1 MTDQP
6 EEENSTRDDIRQRMT
21 DGDRAQWDAIQEW
34 KAAQVNPHSPRV
46 ITQRIRSYVLTPLK
60 KVVGLARKIPGVA
73 AIAVW
78 ISSAVLGL
86 VEKATSTAE
95 SSVRRERIVKAY
107 RRAGNDVECL
117 EDIRNLNLTE
127 IQLVRPH
134 LKVGYAV
141 VTATEGAV
149 SSVFATGGA
158 VATLLGLG
166 IASAP
171 GIGVIMGAIGFD
183 IATFLASSARLVSHT
198 AAYYGYDT
206 KDPAEKLF
214 SAMVLSQAIAPRSK
228 ADDHAVEKATSM
240 RVFNKVVRKLTKRG
254 SMESVG
260 NNALTASVNSLF
272 AALGTRLV
280 GLKMA
285 QILPIIGIIVGMAL
299 NVSLIR
305 TIGVTADNLYRER
318 LLLERYGQE
327 ESDAEAEAPSDGTDD
342 LDDPDDLDEELARY
356 VELAKAESRL

>member
-6 EEENSTRDDIRQRMT
+6 EEDNSTRDDIRQRMT
-21 DGDRAQWDAIQEW
+21 DDDRAQWDAIQEW
-34 KAAQVNPHSPRV
+34 KAAQVNPRSPRV
-46 ITQRIRSYVLTPLK
+46 ITQRIRSYVLTPVK
-60 KVVGLARKIPGVA
+60 KMVGLVGKIPGGA
-73 AIAVW
+73 AIAGW

-86 VEKATSTAE
+86 VEKATSAAE

-117 EDIRNLNLTE
+117 EDIRNLDLAE

-134 LKVGYAV
+134 LKVGYAA

-158 VATLLGLG
+158 VAAILGLG

-171 GIGVIMGAIGFD
+171 GIGVIAAAIGLD
-183 IATFLASSARLVSHT
+183 IATFLISSARLVSHT

-206 KDPAEKLF
+206 REPAEKLF
-214 SAMVLSQAIAPRSK
+214 SAMVLSQAIAPRSS
-228 ADDHAVEKATSM
+228 ADDHAVEKETSM
-240 RVFNKVVRKLTKRG
+240 RMFNKVVRKLTKRG

-272 AALGTRLV
+272 AALGARLV
-280 GLKMA
+280 GMKMT
-285 QILPIIGIIVGMAL
+285 QILPLIGIIVGMVL
-299 NVSLIR
+299 NASLIR
-305 TIGVTADNLYRER
+305 TIGVTADHLYRER
-318 LLLERYGQE
+318 LLIERYGQNGPASDHE
-327 ESDAEAEAPSDGTDD
+327 EADDEDD
-342 LDDPDDLDEELARY
+342 LDTEVARY
-356 VELAKAESRL
+356 IELAKAE

>member
-60 KVVGLARKIPGVA
+60 KVVGLAGKIPGAA
-73 AIAVW
+73 AIAGW

-86 VEKATSTAE
+86 VEKATSAAE

-117 EDIRNLNLTE
+117 EDIRNLNLAE

-134 LKVGYAV
+134 LKVGYAA

-149 SSVFATGGA
+149 SSIFATGGA
-158 VATLLGLG
+158 VAALLGLG

-171 GIGVIMGAIGFD
+171 GIGVIMGAIGLD

-198 AAYYGYDT
+198 AA
-206 KDPAEKLF
+206 
-214 SAMVLSQAIAPRSK
+214 VL
-228 ADDHAVEKATSM
+228 
-240 RVFNKVVRKLTKRG
+240 RV
-254 SMESVG
+254 
-260 NNALTASVNSLF
+260 
-272 AALGTRLV
+272 
-280 GLKMA
+280 
-285 QILPIIGIIVGMAL
+285 
-299 NVSLIR
+299 
-305 TIGVTADNLYRER
+305 
-318 LLLERYGQE
+318 
-327 ESDAEAEAPSDGTDD
+327 
-342 LDDPDDLDEELARY
+342 
-356 VELAKAESRL
+356 

>member
-21 DGDRAQWDAIQEW
+21 DDDRAQWDAIQEW
-34 KAAQVNPHSPRV
+34 KAAQVNPRSPRV

-60 KVVGLARKIPGVA
+60 KVVGFAGKMPGVA
-73 AIAVW
+73 TVAGW

-86 VEKATSTAE
+86 VEKATSAAE
-95 SSVRRERIVKAY
+95 SSVRRERIVKAH

-117 EDIRNLNLTE
+117 EDIRNLDLAE
-127 IQLVRPH
+127 IQSVRPH

-158 VATLLGLG
+158 VAAILGLG

-171 GIGVIMGAIGFD
+171 GVGVIAGAIGLD

-272 AALGTRLV
+272 AALGARLV
-280 GLKMA
+280 GMKMA
-285 QILPIIGIIVGMAL
+285 QILPIIGIIVGMVL
-299 NVSLIR
+299 NASLMR
-305 TIGVTADNLYRER
+305 TIGVTADHLYRER
-318 LLLERYGQE
+318 LLIERYGQDDSASDRE
-327 ESDAEAEAPSDGTDD
+327 EADDEDD
-342 LDDPDDLDEELARY
+342 LETEVACY
-356 VELAKAESRL
+356 IELAKAENAASAPRLG

>member
-6 EEENSTRDDIRQRMT
+6 VEENNARDDIRQRMT
-21 DGDRAQWDAIQEW
+21 DDDRAQWDAIQEW
-34 KAAQVNPHSPRV
+34 KAAQVNPRSPRV

-60 KVVGLARKIPGVA
+60 KVVGFAGKMPGVA
-73 AIAVW
+73 TVAGW

-86 VEKATSTAE
+86 VEKATAAAE

-149 SSVFATGGA
+149 SSIFATGGA
-158 VATLLGLG
+158 VAALLGLG

-171 GIGVIMGAIGFD
+171 GIGVIMGAIGLD

-214 SAMVLSQAIAPRSK
+214 STMVLSQAIAPRSK

-280 GLKMA
+280 GMKMA

-342 LDDPDDLDEELARY
+342 VDDLDEELARY
-356 VELAKAESRL
+356 VELAEAESRL

>member
-21 DGDRAQWDAIQEW
+21 DDDRAQWDAIQEW
-34 KAAQVNPHSPRV
+34 KAAQVNPRSPRV

-60 KVVGLARKIPGVA
+60 KVVGFAGKMPGVA
-73 AIAVW
+73 TVAGW

-86 VEKATSTAE
+86 VEKATAAAE

-117 EDIRNLNLTE
+117 EDIRNLDLAE
-127 IQLVRPH
+127 IQSVRPH
-134 LKVGYAV
+134 LKVGYAA

-158 VATLLGLG
+158 VAAILGLG

-171 GIGVIMGAIGFD
+171 GVGVIAGVIGLD

-214 SAMVLSQAIAPRSK
+214 SAMVLSQAIAPRSVVS
-228 ADDHAVEKATSM
+228 DHAVEQEASM
-240 RVFNKVVRKLTKRG
+240 RLFNKVVRKLTKRG
-254 SMESVG
+254 SMEGIG

-272 AALGTRLV
+272 AALGARLV
-280 GLKMA
+280 GMKMA
-285 QILPIIGIIVGMAL
+285 QILPIIGIIVGMVL
-299 NVSLIR
+299 NASLMR
-305 TIGVTADNLYRER
+305 TIGVTADHLYRER
-318 LLLERYGQE
+318 LLIERYGQDD
-327 ESDAEAEAPSDGTDD
+327 SASDGEEADDEED
-342 LDDPDDLDEELARY
+342 LDTEVTRY
-356 VELAKAESRL
+356 IELAKADKRR

>member
-1 MTDQP
+1 MTEQS
-6 EEENSTRDDIRQRMT
+6 EEDNSTRDDIRQRMT
-21 DGDRAQWDAIQEW
+21 DDDRAQWDAIQEW
-34 KAAQVNPHSPRV
+34 KAAQVNPRSPRV
-46 ITQRIRSYVLTPLK
+46 ITQRIRSYVLTPVK
-60 KVVGLARKIPGVA
+60 KVVGLVGKIPGGA
-73 AIAVW
+73 AIAGW

-86 VEKATSTAE
+86 VEKATAAAE
-95 SSVRRERIVKAY
+95 SSVQRKRIVKAY

-117 EDIRNLNLTE
+117 EDIRNLDLAE

-158 VATLLGLG
+158 VAAILGLG

-171 GIGVIMGAIGFD
+171 GIGVIAAAIGLD

-214 SAMVLSQAIAPRSK
+214 SAMVLSQAIAPRSSL
-228 ADDHAVEKATSM
+228 DDHAVEKETSM
-240 RVFNKVVRKLTKRG
+240 RMFNKVVRKLTKRG

-272 AALGTRLV
+272 AALGARLV
-280 GLKMA
+280 GMKMA

-299 NVSLIR
+299 NASLIR

-318 LLLERYGQE
+318 LLLERYGHE
-327 ESDAEAEAPSDGTDD
+327 EADAEAEAPADGADN
-342 LDDPDDLDEELARY
+342 PDDLDEELAQY
-356 VELAKAESRL
+356 VELAQAESRL

>member
-6 EEENSTRDDIRQRMT
+6 VEENNARDDIRQRMT
-21 DGDRAQWDAIQEW
+21 DDDRAQWDAIQEW
-34 KAAQVNPHSPRV
+34 KAAQVNPRSPRV

-60 KVVGLARKIPGVA
+60 KVVGFAGKMPGVA
-73 AIAVW
+73 TVAGW

-86 VEKATSTAE
+86 VEKATAAAE

-149 SSVFATGGA
+149 SSIFATGGA
-158 VATLLGLG
+158 VAALLGLG

-171 GIGVIMGAIGFD
+171 GIGVIMGAIGLD

-280 GLKMA
+280 GMKMA

-342 LDDPDDLDEELARY
+342 VDDLDEELARY
-356 VELAKAESRL
+356 VELAEAESRL

>member
-60 KVVGLARKIPGVA
+60 KVVGFAGKMPGVA
-73 AIAVW
+73 TVAGW

-86 VEKATSTAE
+86 VEKATAAAE

-117 EDIRNLNLTE
+117 EDIRNLDLAE
-127 IQLVRPH
+127 IQSVRPH
-134 LKVGYAV
+134 LKVGYAA

-158 VATLLGLG
+158 VAALLGLG

-171 GIGVIMGAIGFD
+171 GIGVIMGAIGLD

-214 SAMVLSQAIAPRSK
+214 SAMVLSQAIAPRST

-272 AALGTRLV
+272 AALGARLV

-305 TIGVTADNLYRER
+305 NIGVTADNLYRER

-327 ESDAEAEAPSDGTDD
+327 EDAQAEAPSDGA
-342 LDDPDDLDEELARY
+342 DDPDDLDEELAHY

>member
-21 DGDRAQWDAIQEW
+21 DDDRAQWDAIQEW
-34 KAAQVNPHSPRV
+34 KAAQVNPRSPRV

-60 KVVGLARKIPGVA
+60 KVVGFAGKMPGVA
-73 AIAVW
+73 TVAGW

-86 VEKATSTAE
+86 VEKATAAAE

-158 VATLLGLG
+158 VAAILGLG

-171 GIGVIMGAIGFD
+171 GVGVIAGVIGLD

-206 KDPAEKLF
+206 KDPTEKLF
-214 SAMVLSQAIAPRSK
+214 SAMVLSQAIAPRST
-228 ADDHAVEKATSM
+228 ADDHVVEEKTSM
-240 RVFNKVVRKLTKRG
+240 LVFNKVVRKLTKRG

-272 AALGTRLV
+272 AALGARLV
-280 GLKMA
+280 GMKMA
-285 QILPIIGIIVGMAL
+285 QILPIIGIVVGMVL
-299 NVSLIR
+299 NASLMR
-305 TIGVTADNLYRER
+305 NIGMTADNLYRER

-342 LDDPDDLDEELARY
+342 LDDLDEELARY
-356 VELAKAESRL
+356 VELAEAESRL

>member
-1 MTDQP
+1 MVERLAEDS
-6 EEENSTRDDIRQRMT
+6 STRDDIRQRMT
-21 DGDRAQWDAIQEW
+21 DDDRAQWDAIQEW
-34 KAAQVNPHSPRV
+34 KAAQVNPRSPRV
-46 ITQRIRSYVLTPLK
+46 TTQRIRSYVLTPLK
-60 KVVGLARKIPGVA
+60 KVVGLAGKIPGAA
-73 AIAVW
+73 AIACW

-86 VEKATSTAE
+86 VEKATAAAE

-117 EDIRNLNLTE
+117 EDIRNLNLAE

-134 LKVGYAV
+134 LKVGYAAV
-141 VTATEGAV
+141 SATEGAV
-149 SSVFATGGA
+149 SSVVATGGA
-158 VATLLGLG
+158 VAAILGLG

-171 GIGVIMGAIGFD
+171 GIGVVAGAIGLD

-214 SAMVLSQAIAPRSK
+214 SAMVLSQAIAPRSA

-254 SMESVG
+254 SMGSVG

-272 AALGTRLV
+272 AALGARLV
-280 GLKMA
+280 GMKMA
-285 QILPIIGIIVGMAL
+285 QILPIVGIIVGMVL
-299 NVSLIR
+299 NASLIR
-305 TIGVTADNLYRER
+305 TIGVSADNLYRER
-318 LLLERYGQE
+318 LLLERYGQDE
-327 ESDAEAEAPSDGTDD
+327 ADAKTEAPSDGA
-342 LDDPDDLDEELARY
+342 DDPDDPDEELAHY
-356 VELAKAESRL
+356 VELAKAESHL

>member
-21 DGDRAQWDAIQEW
+21 DDDRAQWDAIQEW
-34 KAAQVNPHSPRV
+34 KAAQVNPRSPRV

-60 KVVGLARKIPGVA
+60 KVVGFAGKMPGVA
-73 AIAVW
+73 TVAGW

-86 VEKATSTAE
+86 VEKATSAAE

-117 EDIRNLNLTE
+117 EDIRNLNLAE

-158 VATLLGLG
+158 VAALLGLG

-171 GIGVIMGAIGFD
+171 GIGVIMGAIGLD

-206 KDPAEKLF
+206 EDPAEKLF
-214 SAMVLSQAIAPRSK
+214 STMVLSQAIAPRSK

-272 AALGTRLV
+272 AALGARLV
-280 GLKMA
+280 GMKMA
-285 QILPIIGIIVGMAL
+285 QILPIIGIIVGMVL
-299 NVSLIR
+299 NASLMR
-305 TIGVTADNLYRER
+305 TIGVTADHLYRER
-318 LLLERYGQE
+318 LLIERYGQDD
-327 ESDAEAEAPSDGTDD
+327 SASDGEEDDEED
-342 LDDPDDLDEELARY
+342 LDTEVTRY
-356 VELAKAESRL
+356 IELAKADKRR

>member
-1 MTDQP
+1 MPDCS
-6 EEENSTRDDIRQRMT
+6 EEVDSTADDVRQRMT

-34 KAAQVNPHSPRV
+34 KAAQISPRRPRV

-60 KVVGLARKIPGVA
+60 KTVQLARKVPGGA
-73 AIAVW
+73 AIADMT
-78 ISSAVLGL
+78 SSAVLGL
-86 VEKATSTAE
+86 VEKTTSAAE
-95 SSVRRERIVKAY
+95 SSVPRKRIVRAY

-117 EDIRNLNLTE
+117 EDIRNLPLAE

-158 VATLLGLG
+158 VAALLGLG

-171 GIGVIMGAIGFD
+171 GIGVIMGAIGLD

-214 SAMVLSQAIAPRSK
+214 SAMVLSQAIAPRSVVS
-228 ADDHAVEKATSM
+228 DHAVEQEASM
-240 RVFNKVVRKLTKRG
+240 RLFNKVVRKLTKRG
-254 SMESVG
+254 SMESIG

-272 AALGTRLV
+272 AALGARLV

-305 TIGVTADNLYRER
+305 NIGVTADNLYRER

-327 ESDAEAEAPSDGTDD
+327 EADVEAEATSDGA
-342 LDDPDDLDEELARY
+342 DDPDDLDEELAHY

>member
-1 MTDQP
+1 MAERL
-6 EEENSTRDDIRQRMT
+6 EEDSSARDDMRQRMT
-21 DGDRAQWDAIQEW
+21 DDDRAQWDAIQEW
-34 KAAQVNPHSPRV
+34 KAAQVNPRSPRV
-46 ITQRIRSYVLTPLK
+46 VTQRIRSYVLTPVK
-60 KVVGLARKIPGVA
+60 KVVGLAGKIPGGA
-73 AIAVW
+73 AIAGW

-86 VEKATSTAE
+86 VEKATSAAE

-117 EDIRNLNLTE
+117 EDIRNLNLAE

-134 LKVGYAV
+134 LKVGYAAV
-141 VTATEGAV
+141 SATEGAV
-149 SSVFATGGA
+149 SSVVATGGA
-158 VATLLGLG
+158 VAAILGLG

-171 GIGVIMGAIGFD
+171 GIGVVTGAIGLD

-214 SAMVLSQAIAPRSK
+214 SAMVLSQAIAPRSA

-254 SMESVG
+254 SMGSVG

-272 AALGTRLV
+272 AALGARLV
-280 GLKMA
+280 GMKMA

-299 NVSLIR
+299 NASLIR

-318 LLLERYGQE
+318 LLLERYGQDE
-327 ESDAEAEAPSDGTDD
+327 ADVEAEATSDGADS
-342 LDDPDDLDEELARY
+342 PDDLDEELAHY
-356 VELAKAESRL
+356 VEFAKVESRL

>member
-1 MTDQP
+1 MAERL
-6 EEENSTRDDIRQRMT
+6 EEDSSTRDDIRQRMT
-21 DGDRAQWDAIQEW
+21 DDDRAQWDAIQEW
-34 KAAQVNPHSPRV
+34 KAAQVNPRSPRV
-46 ITQRIRSYVLTPLK
+46 ITQRIRSYVLTPVK
-60 KVVGLARKIPGVA
+60 KVVGLAGKIPGVA
-73 AIAVW
+73 AVAGW

-86 VEKATSTAE
+86 VEKATSAAE

-117 EDIRNLNLTE
+117 EDIRNLNLAE

-149 SSVFATGGA
+149 SSIFATGGA
-158 VATLLGLG
+158 VAALLGLG

-171 GIGVIMGAIGFD
+171 GIGVIMGAIGLD

-272 AALGTRLV
+272 AALGARLV
-280 GLKMA
+280 GMKMA
-285 QILPIIGIIVGMAL
+285 QILPLIGIIVGMVL
-299 NVSLIR
+299 NASLIR
-305 TIGVTADNLYRER
+305 TIGVTADHLYRER
-318 LLLERYGQE
+318 LLIERYGQDDSAPDHE
-327 ESDAEAEAPSDGTDD
+327 EADDEDD
-342 LDDPDDLDEELARY
+342 LDTEVARY
-356 VELAKAESRL
+356 IELAKAEKRR

>member
-1 MTDQP
+1 MAERL
-6 EEENSTRDDIRQRMT
+6 EEDSSTRDDIRQRMT
-21 DGDRAQWDAIQEW
+21 DDDRAQWDAIQEW
-34 KAAQVNPHSPRV
+34 KAAQVNPRSPRV
-46 ITQRIRSYVLTPLK
+46 ITQRIRSYVLTPVK
-60 KVVGLARKIPGVA
+60 KVVGLAGKIPGAA
-73 AIAVW
+73 AIACW

-86 VEKATSTAE
+86 VEKATAAAE

-117 EDIRNLNLTE
+117 EDIRNLNLAE
-127 IQLVRPH
+127 IQLARPH
-134 LKVGYAV
+134 LKVGYAAV
-141 VTATEGAV
+141 SATEGAV
-149 SSVFATGGA
+149 SSVVATGGV
-158 VATLLGLG
+158 VAAILGLG

-171 GIGVIMGAIGFD
+171 GIGVVTGAIGLD

-214 SAMVLSQAIAPRSK
+214 SAMVLSQAIAPRSA

-254 SMESVG
+254 SMGSVG

-272 AALGTRLV
+272 AGLGARLV
-280 GLKMA
+280 GMKMA
-285 QILPIIGIIVGMAL
+285 QILPIVGIIVGMVL
-299 NVSLIR
+299 NASLIR
-305 TIGVTADNLYRER
+305 TIGVSADNLYRER

-327 ESDAEAEAPSDGTDD
+327 ETDAETEAPSDGADD
-342 LDDPDDLDEELARY
+342 PDDPDDLDEELAHY
-356 VELAKAESRL
+356 VELAKAESHL

>member
-6 EEENSTRDDIRQRMT
+6 EEDHSTRDDIRQRMT
-21 DGDRAQWDAIQEW
+21 DDDRAQWDVIQEW
-34 KAAQVNPHSPRV
+34 KAAQVNPRSPRV
-46 ITQRIRSYVLTPLK
+46 ITQRIRSYVLTPVK
-60 KVVGLARKIPGVA
+60 KVVGLVGKIPGGA
-73 AIAVW
+73 AIAGW

-86 VEKATSTAE
+86 VEKATSAAE
-95 SSVRRERIVKAY
+95 SSVRRERIVKAH

-117 EDIRNLNLTE
+117 EDIRNLNLAE

-134 LKVGYAV
+134 LKVGYAA

-158 VATLLGLG
+158 VAAILGLG

-171 GIGVIMGAIGFD
+171 GIGVIAAAIGLD
-183 IATFLASSARLVSHT
+183 IATFLISSARLVSHT

-214 SAMVLSQAIAPRSK
+214 SAMVLSQAIAPRSSL
-228 ADDHAVEKATSM
+228 DDHAVEKETSM
-240 RVFNKVVRKLTKRG
+240 RIFNKVVRKLTKRG

-272 AALGTRLV
+272 AALGARLV
-280 GLKMA
+280 GMKMA
-285 QILPIIGIIVGMAL
+285 QILPLIGIIVGMVL
-299 NVSLIR
+299 NASLIR
-305 TIGVTADNLYRER
+305 TIGVTADHLYRER
-318 LLLERYGQE
+318 LLIERYGQDDSAPDHE
-327 ESDAEAEAPSDGTDD
+327 EADDEDD
-342 LDDPDDLDEELARY
+342 LDTEVARY
-356 VELAKAESRL
+356 IELAKAEKRR

>member
-6 EEENSTRDDIRQRMT
+6 EEDHSTRDDIRQRMT
-21 DGDRAQWDAIQEW
+21 DDDRAQWDVIQEW
-34 KAAQVNPHSPRV
+34 KAAQVNPRSPRV
-46 ITQRIRSYVLTPLK
+46 ITQRIRSYVLTPVK
-60 KVVGLARKIPGVA
+60 KVVGLVGKIPGGA
-73 AIAVW
+73 AIAGW

-86 VEKATSTAE
+86 VEKATSAAE
-95 SSVRRERIVKAY
+95 SSVRRERIVKAH

-117 EDIRNLNLTE
+117 EDIRNLNLAE

-171 GIGVIMGAIGFD
+171 GIGVIMGAIGLD

-214 SAMVLSQAIAPRSK
+214 SAMVLSQAIAPRST

-272 AALGTRLV
+272 AALGARLV
-280 GLKMA
+280 GMKMA
-285 QILPIIGIIVGMAL
+285 QILPLIGIIVGMVL
-299 NVSLIR
+299 NASLIR
-305 TIGVTADNLYRER
+305 TIGVTADHLYRER
-318 LLLERYGQE
+318 LLIERYGQDDSAPDHE
-327 ESDAEAEAPSDGTDD
+327 EADDEDD
-342 LDDPDDLDEELARY
+342 LDTEVARY
-356 VELAKAESRL
+356 IELAKAEKRR